1 MIVKDQNENIVCVVQ
16 YFDEIEDERRF
27 LTEDNE
33 EMQYASFKY
42 KKNTEV
48 QRHFHNL
55 NERNI
60 STTAEGIVV
69 LEGSIEIEIYDNSK
83 NFLETIVLNEKDS
96 ILMLAGGHKI
106 IVLEDS
112 KFIEFKQGPYD
123 SEIDKTLF

>member
-1 MIVKDQNENIVCVVQ
+1 
-16 YFDEIEDERRF
+16 
-27 LTEDNE
+27 
-33 EMQYASFKY
+33 MQYASFKY

-48 QRHFHNL
+48 QRRFHNL

-69 LEGSIEIEIYDNSK
+69 LEGIEIEIYDNSK
-83 NFLETIVLNEKDS
+83 NFLETITLNEKDS

>member
-16 YFDEIEDERRF
+16 YFDEIENERRF

-83 NFLETIVLNEKDS
+83 NFLETIALNEKDS
-96 ILMLAGGHKI
+96 ILMLDGGRKF
-106 IVLEDS
+106 IVLEDC

>member
-1 MIVKDQNENIVCVVQ
+1 MIVKDQNKNIVCVVQ
-16 YFDEIEDERRF
+16 YFDEIENERRF

-83 NFLETIVLNEKDS
+83 NFLETIALNEKDS

-106 IVLEDS
+106 IVLEDC